1 MRDDVAGPDGS
12 ELSEGLGAWL
22 PIATAPR
29 DGTEVL
35 LYAPGRLTYG
45 AWAEPSPTPHIK
57 YQDGFAPEPEW
68 DEFEPYWAS
77 WDGGFTEAAPP
88 THWMPRPAPPVSA

>member
-29 DGTEVL
+29 DGG
-35 LYAPGRLTYG
+35 AGRSRLGTYLTVKSKPKM
-45 AWAEPSPTPHIK
+45 ASVRRDDPSDAGPI
-57 YQDGFAPEPEW
+57 
-68 DEFEPYWAS
+68 
-77 WDGGFTEAAPP
+77 FTEAGNALASVWGAR
-88 THWMPRPAPPVSA
+88 T